1 MRQIFTLQLLF
12 STIRL
17 STPLVLAALG
27 GLYSERS
34 GVINIALE
42 GLLLSGAFTAASVTY
57 YAGSSAAPWL
67 PAGYTQ
73 YSPWVGLAAA
83 ILAGALVAYLI
94 ALACIKFK
102 ANQVVTGTGI
112 NILFLGL
119 PAVLSGALFL
129 SSGSTPQIPKEDLL
143 PVLYRFVPSF
153 IPQWRILTD
162 VSVISLLAL
171 IVVLVTKYVLYRTPF
186 GLRLRAVGE
195 NPEAADA
202 AGVGV
207 NRIRYV
213 GVVLSGALAGI
224 GGAYLSIG
232 QSSLFTRNMAAGR
245 GFIALAALIFGK
257 WRPVQTM
264 LACLLFGLADALTI
278 QLQGVPV
285 SILSF
290 RIAMVVLIFLV
301 LWFIVHQLPFLNRNR
316 IVELASAAVVCGIAS
331 RVIYAST
338 RGIQNLEIPVQF
350 IAMIPYV
357 VTIVVLAGFIGQSRA
372 PRALG
377 TPYQK
382 ER

>member
-1 MRQIFTLQLLF
+1 MRQIFTFQLLF
-12 STIRL
+12 STIRV

-42 GLLLSGAFTAASVTY
+42 GLLLAGAFTAAAVTF
-57 YAGSSAAPWL
+57 YAHN
-67 PAGYTQ
+67 
-73 YSPWVGLAAA
+73 PWVGLGAA
-83 ILAGALVAYLI
+83 ILAGAMVAYII
-94 ALACIKFK
+94 ALACIRFK
-102 ANQVVTGTGI
+102 ADQVVTGTGI
-112 NILFLGL
+112 NILFIGL

-129 SSGSTPQIPKEDLL
+129 SSGSTPQIPKENLL
-143 PVLYRFVPSF
+143 PVLYRFLPSF
-153 IPQWRILTD
+153 MPQWRIFTD
-162 VSVISLLAL
+162 VSVITLLAL
-171 IVVLVTKYVLYRTPF
+171 VVVLVTRYVLYRTPF

-207 NRIRYV
+207 DRMRYL
-213 GVVLSGALAGI
+213 GVILSGVLAGI

-257 WRPVQTM
+257 WRPTQTM
-264 LACLLFGLADALTI
+264 LACLLFGFADALTI
-278 QLQGVPV
+278 QMQGVV
-285 SILSF
+285 K
-290 RIAMVVLIFLV
+290 
-301 LWFIVHQLPFLNRNR
+301 LPSGED
-316 IVELASAAVVCGIAS
+316 V
-331 RVIYAST
+331 
-338 RGIQNLEIPVQF
+338 PVQF
-350 IAMIPYV
+350 IQMIPYV

-377 TPYQK
+377 TAYAK